1 MLGRLRLAVGRKRP
15 EFTLFT
21 AHPATLAWGLDWTRI
36 VLICPRLG
44 WLAQVLCTL
53 SPLGLQK

>member
-1 MLGRLRLAVGRKRP
+1 MLGWHRLAVGRKRP

-21 AHPATLAWGLDWTRI
+21 AHPGTLARGLDWTRI
-36 VLICPRLG
+36 VLICPGIGR
-44 WLAQVLCTL
+44 LAQVLCRL